1 MEVKVSVI
9 IPVYGVERFI
19 RRCAE
24 SLFNQTL
31 KEVEYIFVNDCTRDG
46 SMDILRDVVAAYPD
60 RAAQVTI
67 LEHEAN
73 KGLAG
78 ARNTG
83 LAQARGEYVF
93 HCDSDDFVETTM
105 LEKMYSA
112 AKSADADMAY
122 CDFYISF
129 EKNERYME
137 NPDYSTG
144 EELLRKGFL
153 GGHTKYNVWNK
164 LVRRSVY
171 MDNGLSFPE
180 GHNMGE
186 DMTMIMAA
194 ACSRNVVH
202 VREALYH
209 YVKLNTGAY
218 SNTTSEK
225 HLADIRFNMDR
236 TIAFLESKFGEA
248 LEYDIIN
255 FKLSNKLP
263 FLITDNVAEYRRW
276 QEWYPETNKYAFKGN
291 DSSLRLRVIQ
301 WAAAQGQFWIV
312 KLHYWLVF
320 KLVYGVIYR

>member
-1 MEVKVSVI
+1 MYKVSVI
-9 IPVYGVERFI
+9 IPVYGVEKFI
-19 RRCAE
+19 RRCTE
-24 SLFNQTL
+24 SLFMQTL
-31 KEVEYIFVNDCTRDG
+31 KEVEYIFVNDCTEDG
-46 SMDILRDVVAAYPD
+46 SMDILREVIGKYPE
-60 RAAQVTI
+60 RASQVTV
-67 LEHEAN
+67 LEHGQN

-83 LAQARGEYVF
+83 LAHARGEYIF
-93 HCDSDDFVETTM
+93 HCDSDDFVEVTM

-112 AKSADADMAY
+112 AKAAGADIAY

-129 EKNERYME
+129 EKNERYMS
-137 NPDYSTG
+137 NPDYATG
-144 EELLRKGFL
+144 RELLCKGFL

-164 LVRRSVY
+164 MTRRSVY
-171 MDNGLSFPE
+171 LDNELSFPE

-194 ACSRNVVH
+194 ACSDKVVH
-202 VREALYH
+202 VHEALYH

-236 TIAFLESKFGEA
+236 TIGFLERKFGNA
-248 LEYDIIN
+248 LERDIIN

-263 FLITDNVAEYRRW
+263 FLITDNPVEYRRW
-276 QEWYPETNKYAFKGN
+276 QEWYPETNKYAFRGN
-291 DSSLRLRVIQ
+291 DSSLRLRIIQ
-301 WAAAQGQFWIV
+301 WAAAKGQFWIV
-312 KLHYWLVF
+312 RLHYWFVF

>member
-1 MEVKVSVI
+1 MEIKVSVI
-9 IPVYGVERFI
+9 IPVYGVEKFI
-19 RRCAE
+19 QRCAE
-24 SLFNQTL
+24 SLFDQTL
-31 KEVEYIFVNDCTRDG
+31 KDVEYIFVNDCTKDR
-46 SMDILRDVVAAYPD
+46 SMDILSTVIDRYPERKD
-60 RAAQVTI
+60 QVTI
-67 LEHEAN
+67 LAHEQN

-83 LAQARGEYVF
+83 LARASGEYVF
-93 HCDSDDFVETTM
+93 HCDSDDFVEPTM
-105 LEKMYSA
+105 LEKMYNA
-112 AKSADADMAY
+112 AKTTGSDIVY
-122 CDFYISF
+122 SDFYISF
-129 EKNERYME
+129 DKNERYMG
-137 NPDYSTG
+137 NPEYSTAHD
-144 EELLRKGFL
+144 LLCRGFL

-164 LVRRSVY
+164 LVRRSIY
-171 MDNGLSFPE
+171 LDNGLLFPE

-194 ACSRNVVH
+194 ACADKVVH
-202 VREALYH
+202 VPEALYH

-236 TIAFLESKFGEA
+236 TISFLEKRFGNT
-248 LEYDIIN
+248 LERNIIN

-276 QEWYPETNKYAFKGN
+276 QEWYPETNRYAFKGN

-301 WAAAQGQFWIV
+301 WAAAKGQFWLV

>member
-1 MEVKVSVI
+1 MYKVSVI
-9 IPVYGVERFI
+9 IPVYGVEKFI

-31 KEVEYIFVNDCTRDG
+31 RDVEYIFVNDCTKDS
-46 SMDILRDVVAAYPD
+46 SMSILQNVIAEHPERE
-60 RAAQVTI
+60 AQVTI

-93 HCDSDDFVETTM
+93 HCDSDDFVEATM
-105 LEKMYSA
+105 LERMYLA
-112 AKSADADMAY
+112 AKAVDADMAY

-129 EKNERYME
+129 EKNERYMG

-144 EELLRKGFL
+144 EELLRKGL
-153 GGHTKYNVWNK
+153 LSGHTKYNVWNK
-164 LVRRSVY
+164 LVKRSVY
-171 MDNGLSFPE
+171 VDNGLTFPE

-186 DMTMIMAA
+186 DMTMIMVA
-194 ACSRNVVH
+194 ACSKTVVH
-202 VREALYH
+202 VKDALYH

-218 SNTTSEK
+218 SNTASEK

-236 TIAFLESKFGEA
+236 TIAFLENKFGDA
-248 LEYDIIN
+248 LEHEIVN

-276 QEWYPETNKYAFKGN
+276 QEWYPETNEFAFKGN

-301 WAAAQGQFWIV
+301 WAAAKGHFWIV

>member
-9 IPVYGVERFI
+9 IPVYGVEKFI

-24 SLFNQTL
+24 SLFRQNLQ
-31 KEVEYIFVNDCTRDG
+31 EVEYIFVNDCTKDG
-46 SMDILRDVVAAYPD
+46 SMDILRDVIAEFPD
-60 RAAQVTI
+60 RAPQVMI
-67 LEHEAN
+67 LEHEHN

-83 LAQARGEYVF
+83 LAHAKGEYVF
-93 HCDSDDFVETTM
+93 HCDSDDFVEITM

-112 AKSADADMAY
+112 AKAADADIAY

-129 EKNERYME
+129 EKNERYMG
-137 NPDYSTG
+137 NPDYRTG

-164 LVRRSVY
+164 MLRRSLYV
-171 MDNGLSFPE
+171 DNGLTFPE

-186 DMTMIMAA
+186 DMTMIMAS

-202 VREALYH
+202 VPEALYH

-225 HLADIRFNMDR
+225 HLTDIRFNMDR
-236 TIAFLESKFGEA
+236 TISFLQQKFGDA
-248 LEYDIIN
+248 LERDIIN

-263 FLITDNVAEYRRW
+263 FLITDNVLEYRRW
-276 QEWYPETNKYAFKGN
+276 QEWYPETNRYAFKGN
-291 DSSLRLRVIQ
+291 DSSFRLRVLQ
-301 WAAAQGQFWIV
+301 WAAAHGQFWIL
-312 KLHYWLVF
+312 KIHYWLVF

>member
-1 MEVKVSVI
+1 MEIKVSVI
-9 IPVYGVERFI
+9 IPVYGVEKFI

-24 SLFNQTL
+24 SLFMQTL
-31 KEVEYIFVNDCTRDG
+31 KEVEYIFVNDCTKDD
-46 SMDILRDVVAAYPD
+46 SMGVLKEVLGKYPE
-60 RAAQVTI
+60 RASEVTI
-67 LEHEAN
+67 LEHEQN

-93 HCDSDDFVETTM
+93 HCDSDDFVEVTM
-105 LEKMYSA
+105 LEKMYNA
-112 AKSADADMAY
+112 AKIADADVVY
-122 CDFYISF
+122 SDFYISF
-129 EKNERYME
+129 ERNERYMG
-137 NPDYSTG
+137 NPDYSTAYD
-144 EELLRKGFL
+144 LLCKGFL

-164 LVRRSVY
+164 LVRRSIYV
-171 MDNGLSFPE
+171 DNGIVFPE

-194 ACSRNVVH
+194 ACSDKVVY
-202 VREALYH
+202 VPEALYH

-225 HLADIRFNMDR
+225 HLTDIRFNMDR
-236 TIAFLESKFGEA
+236 TIAFLEKRFGNS
-248 LEYDIIN
+248 LERDIIN

-263 FLITDNVAEYRRW
+263 FLISDNVMEYRRW
-276 QEWYPETNKYAFKGN
+276 QEWYPETNKYAFKRD

-301 WAAAQGQFWIV
+301 WAAAKGQFWIV